1 MQLERIK
8 SVYPTVLLVI
18 ALMVGSLY
26 TTYLI
31 VTRGMMA
38 GPMIA
43 AGVGSLLAL
52 GLMMKDYKL
61 GIYFSFILAVVMS
74 YINRMS
80 GQSIPFGVVLDALAA
95 LIFFVM
101 LFSNK
106 QRTNWTH
113 LKSAITYLYI
123 AVVVYQLLQVFN
135 PNAVSFLGWIVAF
148 RANTS
153 FLLFFALYHLFQ
165 SFEELKKFTYLW
177 IILAAIVAFYGLWQ
191 EFIGLNQREQHWIY
205 SNPTR
210 LGLYMI
216 WGHLR
221 KFSLLSDPSA
231 YGLFMGFSGLSCFV
245 LMLGPFSAAHRI
257 LFGGLATMMFW
268 SMTYSGTRT
277 ATAMVAVGIAF
288 YILMTLK
295 SRKSL
300 MVMAL
305 AGIGVL
311 ALLFGPFYGG
321 TVKRLRS
328 TFESGEDAS
337 MNVRDK
343 KRIRLQAYVQT
354 HPFGGGLNTTG
365 SNGLK
370 YSPGHPL
377 AEGWD
382 ADSGYLLTALE
393 LGWVGLIIGMALF
406 FAVVLKGINNYFS
419 IRDPLIKT
427 YNLAYIVPFF
437 AMSVAHFTQD
447 AMFQKPAYI
456 VIIATYAAV
465 LVLPTYDKKP

>member
-1 MQLERIK
+1 
-8 SVYPTVLLVI
+8 
-18 ALMVGSLY
+18 
-26 TTYLI
+26 
-31 VTRGMMA
+31 
-38 GPMIA
+38 
-43 AGVGSLLAL
+43 
-52 GLMMKDYKL
+52 
-61 GIYFSFILAVVMS
+61 
-74 YINRMS
+74 
-80 GQSIPFGVVLDALAA
+80 
-95 LIFFVM
+95 
-101 LFSNK
+101 
-106 QRTNWTH
+106 
-113 LKSAITYLYI
+113 
-123 AVVVYQLLQVFN
+123 
-135 PNAVSFLGWIVAF
+135 
-148 RANTS
+148 
-153 FLLFFALYHLFQ
+153 
-165 SFEELKKFTYLW
+165 
-177 IILAAIVAFYGLWQ
+177 
-191 EFIGLNQREQHWIY
+191 
-205 SNPTR
+205 
-210 LGLYMI
+210 
-216 WGHLR
+216 
-221 KFSLLSDPSA
+221 
-231 YGLFMGFSGLSCFV
+231 
-245 LMLGPFSAAHRI
+245 
-257 LFGGLATMMFW
+257 
-268 SMTYSGTRT
+268 
-277 ATAMVAVGIAF
+277 MVAVGIAF

-343 KRIRLQAYVQT
+343 KRVRLQAYVQT